1 MRYRFCKTV
10 SLTIVLILLLA
21 SMSSCISKN
30 SYREGEDGYTITV
43 EEYMRNNPKIIAKYG
58 DKFKY
63 YDQGSGADADID
75 YKGISGSSC
84 STVSINDMETYA
96 VTCSKKKNTSWY
108 TQGGISLMKK
118 YRCDEMECEICW
130 NDPVERNCR
139 IRINNQMYFLKA
151 VLQSGGGFAFKIYDP
166 FYEDETTQVRGRGKF
181 KGDIDIFT
189 VKLEDKY
196 RDEWGLSSNILT
208 FRAIEEEDTG
218 ENLAESYIKDNPKL
232 NSKYGKGYGF
242 KKIKVEYGAALYDG
256 KFIDRK
262 VITYE
267 INDKDKYKVFL
278 FKKEGENWKVR
289 GGICISSKY
298 ISDDGRIQFKDF
310 EAYKNNGEVEY
321 KGEKK
326 KIEVSLGEDASVN
339 ELYWV
344 YFSIKKSK
352 KSDIKE
358 MLYKV
363 REYSLNE
370 FTVTLA
376 DSEDKYFDENFK
388 TIHFHEVAE

>member
-58 DKFKY
+58 SEFKLY
-63 YDQGSGADADID
+63 EDGSSEGGELDVA
-75 YKGISGSSC
+75 GLSGSSC
-84 STVSINDMETYA
+84 STVLVNDIDMYG

-118 YRCDEMECEICW
+118 YKCDEMECEICW
-130 NDPVERNCR
+130 NDTYAENNCR
-139 IRINNQMYFLKA
+139 IKINNEIQIMDVSLAEGGHFIFSKA
-151 VLQSGGGFAFKIYDP
+151 DVTKMD
-166 FYEDETTQVRGRGKF
+166 GKF

-189 VKLEDKY
+189 VKLRDKY
-196 RDEWGLSSNILT
+196 RDELGLSSNILT
-208 FRAIEEEDTG
+208 FRAIEEDSG

-267 INDKDKYKVFL
+267 INDKNKYKVFL

-298 ISDDGRIQFKDF
+298 ISDDGRIQFKGF
-310 EAYKNNGEVEY
+310 ESYENNGEMEY
-321 KGEKK
+321 KGKKK
-326 KIEVSLGEDASVN
+326 KIQVSLEEGSNIN
-339 ELYWV
+339 ELYKICILIDNTNE
-344 YFSIKKSK
+344 SDGKSMK
-352 KSDIKE
+352 YDGK
-358 MLYKV
+358 
-363 REYSLNE
+363 YSLNE

>member
-1 MRYRFCKTV
+1 MRYKFCKTV

-43 EEYMRNNPKIIAKYG
+43 EEYMRKNPKITAKYG
-58 DKFKY
+58 DKFKLY
-63 YDQGSGADADID
+63 EKSSGEGGELD
-75 YKGISGSSC
+75 YAGLSGSSC
-84 STVSINDMETYA
+84 STVLINDADMYG

-118 YRCDEMECEICW
+118 YRCEEMECEICW
-130 NDPVERNCR
+130 NDSVERNCR
-139 IRINNQMYFLKA
+139 IRINNQMYFFKA
-151 VLQSGGGFAFKIYDP
+151 VLQGGGSFAFKIYDP
-166 FYEDETTQVRGRGKF
+166 FYENETTQVRGRGKF

-208 FRAIEEEDTG
+208 FRAIEEDSG

-267 INDKDKYKVFL
+267 INDKDKYEVFL

-298 ISDDGRIQFKDF
+298 VSDDGRIQFKGF
-310 EAYKNNGEVEY
+310 ESYENNGEMEY
-321 KGEKK
+321 KGKKK
-326 KIEVSLGEDASVN
+326 KIQVSLEEGSNIN
-339 ELYWV
+339 ELYKI
-344 YFSIKKSK
+344 YILIDNTNESDGKSM
-352 KSDIKE
+352 E
-358 MLYKV
+358 YAG
-363 REYSLNE
+363 EYSLDE

>member
-1 MRYRFCKTV
+1 MRYRCYKTV

-58 DKFKY
+58 SEFKY
-63 YDQGSGADADID
+63 YDQGSGAGADID

-84 STVSINDMETYA
+84 STVLINDADMYG

-118 YRCDEMECEICW
+118 YKCDEMECEICW
-130 NDPVERNCR
+130 NDTSAENNCR
-139 IRINNQMYFLKA
+139 IKINNEIQIMDVSLA
-151 VLQSGGGFAFKIYDP
+151 GGGYFVFSKSDITKMD
-166 FYEDETTQVRGRGKF
+166 GKF

-189 VKLEDKY
+189 VKLRDKY
-196 RDEWGLSSNILT
+196 RDELGLSSNILT
-208 FRAIEEEDTG
+208 FRAIEEDSG

-267 INDKDKYKVFL
+267 INDKNKYKVFL

-298 ISDDGRIQFKDF
+298 ISDDGRIQFRGF
-310 EAYKNNGEVEY
+310 ESYENNGEMEY
-321 KGEKK
+321 KGKKK
-326 KIEVSLGEDASVN
+326 KIQVSLEEGSNIN
-339 ELYWV
+339 ELYKICILIDNTNE
-344 YFSIKKSK
+344 SDGKSMK
-352 KSDIKE
+352 YDGK
-358 MLYKV
+358 
-363 REYSLNE
+363 YSLDE

>member
-1 MRYRFCKTV
+1 MRYRCCKTV

-58 DKFKY
+58 NKFKLY
-63 YDQGSGADADID
+63 EDGSSEGGELDVA
-75 YKGISGSSC
+75 GLSGSSC
-84 STVSINDMETYA
+84 STVLVNDIDMYG

-130 NDPVERNCR
+130 NDTYAENNCR
-139 IRINNQMYFLKA
+139 IKINNETQIMDVSLAEGGHFIFSKA
-151 VLQSGGGFAFKIYDP
+151 DITKMD
-166 FYEDETTQVRGRGKF
+166 GKF

-189 VKLEDKY
+189 VKLRDKY
-196 RDEWGLSSNILT
+196 RDELGLSSNILT
-208 FRAIEEEDTG
+208 FRAIEEDSG

-232 NSKYGKGYGF
+232 NSKYGKRYGF

-289 GGICISSKY
+289 GGICTSSRY
-298 ISDDGRIQFKDF
+298 ISDDGRIQFKGF
-310 EAYKNNGEVEY
+310 ESYENNGEMEY
-321 KGEKK
+321 KGKKK
-326 KIEVSLGEDASVN
+326 KIQVSLEEGSNIN
-339 ELYWV
+339 ELYKICILIDNTNE
-344 YFSIKKSK
+344 SDGKSMK
-352 KSDIKE
+352 YDGK
-358 MLYKV
+358 
-363 REYSLNE
+363 YSLDE

>member
-1 MRYRFCKTV
+1 MRYKFCKTV

-58 DKFKY
+58 SEFKLY
-63 YDQGSGADADID
+63 EDGSSEGGELDVA
-75 YKGISGSSC
+75 GLSGSSC
-84 STVSINDMETYA
+84 STVLVNDIDMYG

-118 YRCDEMECEICW
+118 YKCDEMECEICW
-130 NDPVERNCR
+130 NDTYAENNCR
-139 IRINNQMYFLKA
+139 IKINNEIQIMDVSLAEGGHFIFSKA
-151 VLQSGGGFAFKIYDP
+151 DITKMD
-166 FYEDETTQVRGRGKF
+166 GKF

-189 VKLEDKY
+189 VKLRDKY
-196 RDEWGLSSNILT
+196 RDELGLSSNILT
-208 FRAIEEEDTG
+208 FRAIEEDSG

-267 INDKDKYKVFL
+267 INDKNKYKVFL

-289 GGICISSKY
+289 GGICTSSKY
-298 ISDDGRIQFKDF
+298 ISDDGRIQFKGF
-310 EAYKNNGEVEY
+310 ESYENNGEMEY
-321 KGEKK
+321 KGKKK
-326 KIEVSLGEDASVN
+326 KIQVSLEEGSNIN
-339 ELYWV
+339 ELYKI
-344 YFSIKKSK
+344 YILIDNTNESDGKSM
-352 KSDIKE
+352 E
-358 MLYKV
+358 YAG
-363 REYSLNE
+363 EYSLDE

-388 TIHFHEVAE
+388 TVHFHEVAE

>member
-43 EEYMRNNPKIIAKYG
+43 EEYVRNNPKIIAKYG
-58 DKFKY
+58 SEFKLY
-63 YDQGSGADADID
+63 EDGSSEGGELDVA
-75 YKGISGSSC
+75 GLSGSSC

-118 YRCDEMECEICW
+118 YKCDEMECEICW
-130 NDPVERNCR
+130 NDTYAENNCR
-139 IRINNQMYFLKA
+139 IKINNEIQIMDVSLAEGGHFIFSKA
-151 VLQSGGGFAFKIYDP
+151 DITKMD
-166 FYEDETTQVRGRGKF
+166 GKF

-189 VKLEDKY
+189 VKLRDKY
-196 RDEWGLSSNILT
+196 RDELGLSSNILT
-208 FRAIEEEDTG
+208 FRAIEEDSG

-242 KKIKVEYGAALYDG
+242 KKIKVEYGAALYDR

-298 ISDDGRIQFKDF
+298 ISDDGRIQFKGF
-310 EAYKNNGEVEY
+310 ESYENNGEMEY
-321 KGEKK
+321 KGKKK
-326 KIEVSLGEDASVN
+326 KIQVSLEEGSNIN
-339 ELYWV
+339 ELYKICILIDNTNE
-344 YFSIKKSK
+344 SDGKSMK
-352 KSDIKE
+352 YDGK
-358 MLYKV
+358 
-363 REYSLNE
+363 YSLDE

>member
-1 MRYRFCKTV
+1 MRYRCCKTV

-58 DKFKY
+58 DKFKLY
-63 YDQGSGADADID
+63 EKSSGEGGELD
-75 YKGISGSSC
+75 YAGLSGSSC
-84 STVSINDMETYA
+84 STVLVNDIDMYG

-118 YRCDEMECEICW
+118 YRCEEMECEICW
-130 NDPVERNCR
+130 NDSVERNCR
-139 IRINNQMYFLKA
+139 IRINNQMHFFKA
-151 VLQSGGGFAFKIYDP
+151 VLQGGGSFAFKIYDP
-166 FYEDETTQVRGRGKF
+166 FYENETTQVRGRGKF

-189 VKLEDKY
+189 VKLRDKY
-196 RDEWGLSSNILT
+196 RDELGLSSNILT
-208 FRAIEEEDTG
+208 FRAIEEDSG

-298 ISDDGRIQFKDF
+298 ISDDGRIQFKGF
-310 EAYKNNGEVEY
+310 ESYENNGEMEY
-321 KGEKK
+321 KGKKK
-326 KIEVSLGEDASVN
+326 KIQVSLEEGSNIN
-339 ELYWV
+339 ELYKICILIDNTNE
-344 YFSIKKSK
+344 SDGKSM
-352 KSDIKE
+352 E
-358 MLYKV
+358 YAG
-363 REYSLNE
+363 EYSLDE

>member
-58 DKFKY
+58 SEFKLY
-63 YDQGSGADADID
+63 EDGSSEGGELDVA
-75 YKGISGSSC
+75 GLSGSSC
-84 STVSINDMETYA
+84 STVLVNDIDMYG

-118 YRCDEMECEICW
+118 YKCDEMECEICW
-130 NDPVERNCR
+130 NDTYAENNCR
-139 IRINNQMYFLKA
+139 IKINNEIQIMDVSLAEGGHFIFSKA
-151 VLQSGGGFAFKIYDP
+151 DITKMD
-166 FYEDETTQVRGRGKF
+166 GKF

-189 VKLEDKY
+189 VKLRDKY
-196 RDEWGLSSNILT
+196 RDELGLSSNILT
-208 FRAIEEEDTG
+208 FRAIEEDSG

-242 KKIKVEYGAALYDG
+242 KKIKVEYGAALYDR

-298 ISDDGRIQFKDF
+298 ISDDGRIQFKGF
-310 EAYKNNGEVEY
+310 ESYENNGEMEY
-321 KGEKK
+321 KGKKK
-326 KIEVSLGEDASVN
+326 KIQVSLEEGSNIN
-339 ELYWV
+339 ELYKICILIDNTNE
-344 YFSIKKSK
+344 SDGKSMK
-352 KSDIKE
+352 YDGK
-358 MLYKV
+358 
-363 REYSLNE
+363 YSLDE

>member
-43 EEYMRNNPKIIAKYG
+43 EEYMRKNPKIIAKYG
-58 DKFKY
+58 HKFKY
-63 YDQGSGADADID
+63 YDQGSGAGADID

-84 STVSINDMETYA
+84 STVLINDADMYG

-118 YRCDEMECEICW
+118 YKCDEMECEICW
-130 NDPVERNCR
+130 NDTYAENNCR
-139 IRINNQMYFLKA
+139 IKINNEIQIMDVSLA
-151 VLQSGGGFAFKIYDP
+151 EGGHFIFSKSDITKMD
-166 FYEDETTQVRGRGKF
+166 GKF

-189 VKLEDKY
+189 VKLRDKY
-196 RDEWGLSSNILT
+196 RDELGLSSNILT

-218 ENLAESYIKDNPKL
+218 ENLAESYIKNNPKL

-298 ISDDGRIQFKDF
+298 VSDDGRIQFKDF

-388 TIHFHEVAE
+388 TIHFHEVVE

>member
-1 MRYRFCKTV
+1 
-10 SLTIVLILLLA
+10 
-21 SMSSCISKN
+21 MSSCISKN

-58 DKFKY
+58 SEFKLY
-63 YDQGSGADADID
+63 EDGSSEGGELDVA
-75 YKGISGSSC
+75 GLSGSSC
-84 STVSINDMETYA
+84 STVLVNDIDMYG

-118 YRCDEMECEICW
+118 YKCDEMECEICW
-130 NDPVERNCR
+130 NDTYAENNCR
-139 IRINNQMYFLKA
+139 IKINNEIQIMDVSLAEGGHFIFSKA
-151 VLQSGGGFAFKIYDP
+151 DVTKMD
-166 FYEDETTQVRGRGKF
+166 GKF

-189 VKLEDKY
+189 VKLRDKY
-196 RDEWGLSSNILT
+196 RDELGLSSNILT
-208 FRAIEEEDTG
+208 FRAIEEDSG

-267 INDKDKYKVFL
+267 INDKNKYKVFL

-298 ISDDGRIQFKDF
+298 ISDDGRIQFKGF
-310 EAYKNNGEVEY
+310 ESYENNGEMEY
-321 KGEKK
+321 KGKKK
-326 KIEVSLGEDASVN
+326 KIQVSLEEGSNIN
-339 ELYWV
+339 ELYKICILIDNTNE
-344 YFSIKKSK
+344 SDGKSMK
-352 KSDIKE
+352 YDGK
-358 MLYKV
+358 
-363 REYSLNE
+363 YSLNE

>member
-58 DKFKY
+58 DKFKLY
-63 YDQGSGADADID
+63 EKSSGEGGELD
-75 YKGISGSSC
+75 YAGLSGSSC
-84 STVSINDMETYA
+84 STVLINDADMYG

-118 YRCDEMECEICW
+118 YKCDEMECEICW
-130 NDPVERNCR
+130 NDTSAENNCR
-139 IRINNQMYFLKA
+139 IKINNEIQIMDVSLA
-151 VLQSGGGFAFKIYDP
+151 GGGYFVFSKSDITKMD
-166 FYEDETTQVRGRGKF
+166 GKF
-181 KGDIDIFT
+181 KGDIDRFT
-189 VKLEDKY
+189 VKLRDKY
-196 RDEWGLSSNILT
+196 RDELGLSSNILT
-208 FRAIEEEDTG
+208 FRAIEEDSG

-242 KKIKVEYGAALYDG
+242 KKIKVEYGAALYDK

-267 INDKDKYKVFL
+267 INDKDKYEVFL

-289 GGICISSKY
+289 GGICTSSRY
-298 ISDDGRIQFKDF
+298 ISDDGRIQFKGF
-310 EAYKNNGEVEY
+310 ESYENNGEMEY
-321 KGEKK
+321 KGKKK
-326 KIEVSLGEDASVN
+326 KIQVSLEKGSNIN
-339 ELYWV
+339 ELYKICILIDNTNE
-344 YFSIKKSK
+344 SDGKSMK
-352 KSDIKE
+352 YDGK
-358 MLYKV
+358 
-363 REYSLNE
+363 YSLNE